1 MRVMQV
7 LGPSTGGIGVYVR
20 ALAEHCVTAGDEV
33 VVVPVDPLHSPADLP
48 QLRRRLMRERP
59 DVVHAHG
66 IKAAAAV
73 NLALLGVSR
82 ARRPRRVVTLH
93 NAVDARGAEMLAIR
107 PADVV
112 LGASADLVHR
122 ARSLGAKEAAF
133 VPVPAPELPKAVSS
147 RSDMRAALGV
157 DEDALLLLSVG
168 RLAPQKSMP
177 VLLDALEMLT
187 TSHVSLL
194 IAGDGPQ
201 RGELASR
208 IAARKLPARLL
219 GHRTDI
225 ADLLEAADVFV
236 LASQWEARALV
247 VQEALRAGV
256 PVVATAVG
264 GLPQLVGDAAL
275 LVPWND
281 ASALAE
287 AVHRIEADPQLRDRL
302 ATAGPARAATWPQ
315 PAEALALARRW
326 YA

>member
-20 ALAEHCVTAGDEV
+20 ALTEHCVAAGDQVAV
-33 VVVPVDPLHSPADLP
+33 VTVDPRRRPADVP
-48 QLRRRLMRERP
+48 DLRRKLMRGRP

-66 IKAAAAV
+66 IKAAVAV
-73 NLALLGVSR
+73 NLALAGV
-82 ARRPRRVVTLH
+82 ARSKRPRRVVTLH
-93 NAVDARGAEMLAIR
+93 NAVDARLVEMLAVR

-122 ARSLGAKEAAF
+122 AKSLGAKESVF
-133 VPVPAPELPKAVSS
+133 VPVPAPELAKAVNA
-147 RSDMRAALGV
+147 RPDMRDALGV
-157 DEDALLLLSVG
+157 EEDALLLLSVG
-168 RLAPQKSMP
+168 RLAPQKSMS
-177 VLLDALEMLT
+177 VLLDALGMLT
-187 TSHVSLL
+187 GPVHLV
-194 IAGDGPQ
+194 IAGDGPE
-201 RGELASR
+201 RGELAAR
-208 IAARKLPARLL
+208 IEARRLPATLL
-219 GHRTDI
+219 GHRDDI

-287 AVHRIEADPQLRDRL
+287 AVHRIETDPRLRERL
-302 ATAGPARAATWPQ
+302 ATAGPARAATWPE

-326 YA
+326 YS

>member
-20 ALAEHCVTAGDEV
+20 ALTEHCRGAGDEV
-33 VVVPVDPLHSPADLP
+33 VVVSVDPRRRPADVP
-48 QLRRRLMRERP
+48 DLRRRLMRVRP

-73 NLALLGVSR
+73 NLALAGVGR
-82 ARRPRRVVTLH
+82 TKRPRRVVTLH
-93 NAVDARGAEMLAIR
+93 NAVDARLVETLAVR

-112 LGASADLVHR
+112 LGASADLVYR
-122 ARSLGAKEAAF
+122 AKSLGAKESAF
-133 VPVPAPELPKAVSS
+133 VPVPAPELAKPVNS
-147 RSDMRAALGV
+147 RPDTRAALGV
-157 DEDALLLLSVG
+157 EEDALLLLSVG
-168 RLAPQKSMP
+168 RLAPQKSMS
-177 VLLDALEMLT
+177 VLLEALEMLT
-187 TSHVSLL
+187 GPVRLV

-201 RGELASR
+201 RDELAAR
-208 IAARKLPARLL
+208 IAARRLPATLL
-219 GHRTDI
+219 GHRDDI

-287 AVHRIEADPQLRDRL
+287 AVHRIETDVRLRERL
-302 ATAGPARAATWPQ
+302 ATAGPVRAATWPT
-315 PAEALALARRW
+315 AGEALALARRW
-326 YA
+326 YC

>member
-20 ALAEHCVTAGDEV
+20 ALAEHCVAAGDEV
-33 VVVPVDPLHSPADLP
+33 AVVTVDLRRSPADLP
-48 QLRRRLMRERP
+48 NLRRRLMRERP
-59 DVVHAHG
+59 EVVHAHG

-93 NAVDARGAEMLAIR
+93 NAVDARAVEMLAIR

-112 LGASADLVHR
+112 LGASADLVYR
-122 ARSLGAKEAAF
+122 AKSLGAKETAF
-133 VPVPAPELPKAVSS
+133 VPVPAPELPKAASS
-147 RSDMRAALGV
+147 RSDTRAALGV
-157 DEDALLLLSVG
+157 EDDALLLLSIG

-187 TSHVSLL
+187 TGPVRLL

-201 RGELASR
+201 RAELAAR
-208 IAARKLPARLL
+208 IAARSLPATLL

-225 ADLLEAADVFV
+225 ADLLEAADAFV

-247 VQEALRAGV
+247 VQEALRAGL

-287 AVHRIEADPQLRDRL
+287 AVHRIEADPRLRERL
-302 ATAGPARAATWPQ
+302 AAAGPVRAATWPQ
-315 PAEALALARRW
+315 PAEALALARHW
-326 YA
+326 YS

>member
-20 ALAEHCVTAGDEV
+20 ALAEHCVAMGDDVAV
-33 VVVPVDPLHSPADLP
+33 VTVDPRRHPADLP
-48 QLRRRLMRERP
+48 NLRRRLMRERP
-59 DVVHAHG
+59 AVVHAHG

-73 NLALLGVSR
+73 NLALFGVSR

-93 NAVDARGAEMLAIR
+93 NAVDARAVEMLAIR

-112 LGASADLVHR
+112 LGASADLVYR
-122 ARSLGAKEAAF
+122 AKSLGAKESTF
-133 VPVPAPELPKAVSS
+133 VPVPAPELPKAVNS

-157 DEDALLLLSVG
+157 EPDALLLLSVG
-168 RLAPQKSMP
+168 RLAAQKSMS

-187 TSHVSLL
+187 TGPVHLL

-201 RGELASR
+201 RGELAAR
-208 IAARKLPARLL
+208 IATRRLPATLL

-281 ASALAE
+281 APALAE
-287 AVHRIEADPQLRDRL
+287 AVHRIEADSRLRERL
-302 ATAGPARAATWPQ
+302 ATAGPARAAGWPQ
-315 PAEALALARRW
+315 PAEALALARQW
-326 YA
+326 YS

>member
-20 ALAEHCVTAGDEV
+20 ALAEHCVAAGDEV
-33 VVVPVDPLHSPADLP
+33 AVVTVDLRRNPADLP
-48 QLRRRLMRERP
+48 NLRRRLMRERP
-59 DVVHAHG
+59 EVVHAHG
-66 IKAAAAV
+66 VKAAAAV

-93 NAVDARGAEMLAIR
+93 NAVDARAVEMVAIR

-122 ARSLGAKEAAF
+122 ARSLGAKAAAF
-133 VPVPAPELPKAVSS
+133 VPVPAPELPKAASS

-157 DEDALLLLSVG
+157 EEDALLLLSIG
-168 RLAPQKSMP
+168 RLAPQKSMS

-187 TSHVSLL
+187 TGPVRLV

-201 RGELASR
+201 RGELAAR
-208 IAARKLPARLL
+208 IAARSLPATLL

-247 VQEALRAGV
+247 VQEALRAGL

-287 AVHRIEADPQLRDRL
+287 AVHRIEADPRLRERL
-302 ATAGPARAATWPQ
+302 TTAGPARAASWPQ
-315 PAEALALARRW
+315 PAEALALARQW
-326 YA
+326 YS